1 VSKRLDFED
10 IEGKTIAKVFETNEA
25 DILIVFADGDYC
37 CMYAYGDYDGDVYIE
52 NCELA
57 FSDWEKHLDE
67 LLALGVL
74 TQERYGRHKSV
85 KQSQEEVQKN
95 MRRAE
100 YERLKAEFE
109 SE

>member
-1 VSKRLDFED
+1 VSKRLDFDD

-25 DILIVFADGDYC
+25 DILMVFTDGDYC
-37 CMYAYGDYDGDVYIE
+37 CMYAYEDDGEAYID
-52 NCELA
+52 NCEIA
-57 FSDWEKHLDE
+57 FGTWEKHLDK

-74 TQERYGRHKSV
+74 TQERYNLHKSV

-100 YERLKAEFE
+100 YEKLKAEFE
-109 SE
+109 TE

>member
-1 VSKRLDFED
+1 VSKRLDFDD
-10 IEGKTIAKVFETNEA
+10 IEGKTIAKVFDSNEA
-25 DILIVFADGDYC
+25 DILMVFTDGDYC
-37 CMYAYGDYDGDVYIE
+37 CMYAYEDDRDAYID
-52 NCELA
+52 NCEIA
-57 FSDWEKHLDE
+57 FGTWEKHLDE
-67 LLALGVL
+67 LLALGVI
-74 TQERYGRHKSV
+74 TQERYDKHKRV